1 MAASADTLAPAAMRL
16 LADAR
21 RAVLATLRADGTP
34 RLVPL
39 AFAADPDSTPLVIYS
54 SLDEKPKS
62 VADVHELARVR
73 DIAARPRVGLLVDR
87 WSEDWRDL
95 EWLRLDG
102 VARLLEPGAG
112 ADAVEHGR
120 AVELLRARY
129 PQYTT
134 QRLEE
139 RPVLRIAVE
148 RVAGWSASP

>member
-1 MAASADTLAPAAMRL
+1 VLAAILTPAAMRL
-16 LADAR
+16 LTDAR
-21 RAVLATLRADGTP
+21 RAVLATLRADGMP

-39 AFAADPDSTPLVIYS
+39 AFAVDSDSSPLVIYS

-112 ADAVEHGR
+112 DDAVEHGR

-129 PQYTT
+129 PQYAT

-139 RPVLRIAVE
+139 RPVLRITVE

>member
-1 MAASADTLAPAAMRL
+1 MAAILTPAAMRL

-34 RLVPL
+34 RLAPL

-73 DIAARPRVGLLVDR
+73 DIVARPRVGLLVDR

-102 VARLLEPGAG
+102 VARLLEAGAG
-112 ADAVEHGR
+112 PDSVEHGR

-129 PQYTT
+129 PQYAT

-139 RPVLRIAVE
+139 RPILRIAVD